1 MTRGLSFA
9 VCLIMAGA
17 GSAAGQDTNYWAIQ
31 YGPVGQLL
39 GGQMIGDAR
48 DLSATFY
55 NPGGLALEDLTNFLL
70 STESFQIEQFRT
82 EPVAGIE
89 LFDAVTTR
97 LGSAPTLVAGTLPR
111 AWLGERTRLAWS
123 FLARQDLQVRLSR
136 RLENPYDLPGGA
148 SASELYLDQ
157 DVNESWAGFTV
168 SRRVSETLGVGAT
181 LYGIY
186 RGQRSRN
193 EVNLQALSAQ
203 EATVSVLGVEE
214 FSYYHFRTVVK
225 LGMAW
230 DRGNLLLGLNVTTPS
245 LGLFGSGRVGRTQSV
260 VGVDADG
267 NGLPDPPYL
276 ESQAEDGLSTRYK
289 SSWAIGAGVGWD
301 RGRTKWHVS
310 AEWFAPVDR
319 FTVVELTGQDGGQ
332 PAVLT
337 QELKSVFN
345 VGLGV
350 EHDFGNELVLYGAG
364 LTDFTASVGD
374 PTVNIAVSNWNL
386 YHLSGGVKFAFV
398 GNRFTLGATYTFG
411 GKTRPLPAVIP
422 SPLLPEGASEM
433 DASYRRIVVLL
444 GFLFGDR

>member
-1 MTRGLSFA
+1 
-9 VCLIMAGA
+9 
-17 GSAAGQDTNYWAIQ
+17 
-31 YGPVGQLL
+31 
-39 GGQMIGDAR
+39 
-48 DLSATFY
+48 
-55 NPGGLALEDLTNFLL
+55 
-70 STESFQIEQFRT
+70 
-82 EPVAGIE
+82 
-89 LFDAVTTR
+89 
-97 LGSAPTLVAGTLPR
+97 
-111 AWLGERTRLAWS
+111 
-123 FLARQDLQVRLSR
+123 
-136 RLENPYDLPGGA
+136 
-148 SASELYLDQ
+148 
-157 DVNESWAGFTV
+157 
-168 SRRVSETLGVGAT
+168 
-181 LYGIY
+181 
-186 RGQRSRN
+186 
-193 EVNLQALSAQ
+193 
-203 EATVSVLGVEE
+203 
-214 FSYYHFRTVVK
+214 
-225 LGMAW
+225 
-230 DRGNLLLGLNVTTPS
+230 
-245 LGLFGSGRVGRTQSV
+245 
-260 VGVDADG
+260 
-267 NGLPDPPYL
+267 
-276 ESQAEDGLSTRYK
+276 
-289 SSWAIGAGVGWD
+289 
-301 RGRTKWHVS
+301 VS